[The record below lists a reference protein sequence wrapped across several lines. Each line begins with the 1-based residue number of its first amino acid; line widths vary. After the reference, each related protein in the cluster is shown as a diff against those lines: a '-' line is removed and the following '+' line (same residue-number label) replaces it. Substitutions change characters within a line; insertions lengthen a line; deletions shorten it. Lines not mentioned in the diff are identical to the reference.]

1 MTTHNQ
7 YFVNHVLESCM
18 VLGLSKFVSDK
29 IRLQFIDHSW
39 VSGRD
44 PDPQVLELELC
55 IVGRIMIDQWS
66 MTTP

>member
-1 MTTHNQ
+1 MSLT
-7 YFVNHVLESCM
+7 
-18 VLGLSKFVSDK
+18 KSDK
-29 IRLQFIDHSW
+29 KQFIDHSW

-44 PDPQVLELELC
+44 PDPQVLELELG